1 MLEKIKQIERVFKE
15 LDKETG
21 KFGRQSKLRCL
32 AGCNLCCM
40 KKNLE
45 ANVLEFLP
53 LAYYLVKND
62 LHEAAIDLL
71 ETNPEFCINLS
82 DLPEQKGCT
91 EYEHRGLICRLFG
104 FSGIRDKNERI
115 QIVTCSHIKQNLA
128 DEFKNASVQVNA
140 GMSIPLSATYYSKI
154 YYIDPVLA
162 SDFNPINVSIRKA
175 IEKVAYYYT
184 NKPRRKTKTV
194 TQTENPKP

>member
-1 MLEKIKQIERVFKE
+1 MLDKIKQIERVFKE
-15 LDKETG
+15 LNKETER
-21 KFGRQSKLRCL
+21 FGRQSKLQCL
-32 AGCNLCCM
+32 PQCNLCCM

-82 DLPEQKGCT
+82 DTPGQKGCMR
-91 EYEHRGLICRLFG
+91 YKHRGLICRLFG
-104 FSGIRDKNERI
+104 FSGIRDKNEKL
-115 QIVTCSHIKQNLA
+115 QIYTCSHIKLSQA
-128 DEFKNASVQVNA
+128 EAFKNASLKVNS
-140 GMSIPLSATYYSKI
+140 GMNIPLTATYYSKI

-175 IEKVAYYYT
+175 IEKVAYYYSC
-184 NKPRRKTKTV
+184 KPRRKIKEV
-194 TQTENPKP
+194 SQPEKPNP